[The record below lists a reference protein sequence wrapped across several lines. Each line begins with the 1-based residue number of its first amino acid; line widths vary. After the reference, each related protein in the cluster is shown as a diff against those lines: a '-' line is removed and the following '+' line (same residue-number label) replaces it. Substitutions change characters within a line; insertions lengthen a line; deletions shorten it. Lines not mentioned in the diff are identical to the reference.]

1 MYEWK
6 HVGEIVNQL
15 EAEII
20 IGNGSAAA
28 GRKLIKDIAR
38 RVAEARRKHPVFAEG
53 GYHALGVI
61 GEEYHEVVQ
70 AVEKE
75 TPERVYS
82 ELLDL
87 IAVSVRAANWEHG
100 ETQ

>member
-1 MYEWK
+1 MCEWK
-6 HVGEIVNQL
+6 QVGEIVNQL
-15 EAEII
+15 EAELI

-28 GRKLIKDIAR
+28 GRKLVQDIAQ

-53 GYHALGVI
+53 NYHALGVI
-61 GEEYHEVVQ
+61 GGEYQEVVQ

-75 TPERVYS
+75 TPERVYD

-87 IAVSVRAANWEHG
+87 ITVSIRAANGEHHV
-100 ETQ
+100 QS